1 MLTRLVPSSGEPLP
15 AVGLGTWLQ
24 FDVGASRPEQEPL
37 KEVLHR
43 MLEKGGSVIDSSP
56 MYGRAEAV
64 VGDLTRETAQADRF
78 FYATKVWTSGE
89 ESGKAQIRQ
98 SFQRLGRPVIDL
110 LQIHNLVDWQTHLK
124 TLRRLKEEGKI
135 RYIGI
140 THYTS
145 TAHAQLEQILLIEK
159 VDFVQFNYSIRERN
173 AERSLLP
180 TAQERGI
187 AVLVNEPFETGH
199 LFTLVKGKSLPE
211 WTADY
216 DIKSW
221 SQFFLKYILS
231 HPAVTCVIPGTSNP
245 KNLVDNMEGGSGHLP
260 DEATRKKMIL
270 AIERL

>member
-1 MLTRLVPSSGEPLP
+1 MLTRLIPSSGEPLP

-24 FDVGASRPEQEPL
+24 FDVGTSQAERQPL
-37 KEVLHR
+37 KEVLHQ
-43 MLEKGGSVIDSSP
+43 MTENGGSVIDSSP
-56 MYGRAEAV
+56 MYGRAETV
-64 VGDLTRETAQADRF
+64 IGDLTHESGWADRF

-98 SFQRLGRPVIDL
+98 SFQKLRRPVLDL
-110 LQIHNLVDWQTHLK
+110 LQIHNLLDWQTHLK

-140 THYTS
+140 THYTRA
-145 TAHAQLEQILLIEK
+145 AHSQLEQIIRTEK
-159 VDFVQFNYSIRERN
+159 PDFVQFNYSILERH

-180 TAQERGI
+180 TAEAQGV
-187 AVLVNEPFETGH
+187 AVFINEPFETGH
-199 LFTLVKGKSLPE
+199 LFKRVKGKPLPD
-211 WTADY
+211 WAADH

-245 KNLVDNMEGGSGHLP
+245 QNLADNMEAGSGHLP
-260 DEATRKKMIL
+260 DESTRKKMVHFMEHL
-270 AIERL
+270 